1 MARNNP
7 MGCMRCSVIIPTYS
21 RADALRRCLAAV
33 ARQSRPADE
42 VLVVTRQGDEA
53 TARVIGEW
61 SRELPLRALVIREPG
76 LVAASNLGLMEAQG
90 DVLAFVDDDTEPWRD
105 WLERIE
111 RHFRDLPDLG
121 ALGGR
126 DWLYADGVLRE
137 GQAETVGRVQ
147 WHGRRVGN
155 HHLGV
160 GPARE
165 VEIIK
170 GANMAYRRAAIA
182 GLRFDRR
189 LKGGD
194 AEWCLEPA
202 FVFAVRRRGWKIVYD
217 PSVAVDH
224 HHPAPRLALD
234 DSLSTA
240 RTYNRVFNETLVLL
254 EYLPAHRRAVFVVW
268 GFLVGTRD
276 APGLAQWLR
285 FLWWRRPAATQRLL
299 SAWRARLDA
308 LRTYDAGSA
317 AEPGSA

>member
-1 MARNNP
+1 
-7 MGCMRCSVIIPTYS
+7 MRCSVIIPTYA
-21 RADALRRCLAAV
+21 RADTVRRCLAAV
-33 ARQSRPADE
+33 ARQTRPADE
-42 VLVVTRQGDEA
+42 VLVVMREGDQA
-53 TARVIGEW
+53 TAGVVCEW
-61 SRELPLRALVIREPG
+61 MRDLPLRAVLVRGPG
-76 LVAASNLGLMEAQG
+76 LVAASNRGLEEAQG
-90 DVLAFVDDDTEPWRD
+90 DILAFLDDDTEPWRD

-111 RHFRDLPDLG
+111 RHFLDHPALG

-137 GQAETVGRVQ
+137 GPAKTVGRVQ

-165 VEIIK
+165 VEILK
-170 GANMAYRRAAIA
+170 GANMAYRRAAIG

-202 FVFAVRRRGWKIVYD
+202 FGFAVLRRGWKIVYD
-217 PSVAVDH
+217 PAVAVDH

-234 DSLSTA
+234 SSLSTA

-268 GFLVGTRD
+268 SFLVGTWD
-276 APGLAQWLR
+276 APGLAQWVR
-285 FLWWRRPAATQRLL
+285 YLWGGRPAATRRLL
-299 SAWRARLDA
+299 MAWRGRLDA
-308 LRTYDAGSA
+308 LRSYDARGGTEPDSA
-317 AEPGSA
+317 